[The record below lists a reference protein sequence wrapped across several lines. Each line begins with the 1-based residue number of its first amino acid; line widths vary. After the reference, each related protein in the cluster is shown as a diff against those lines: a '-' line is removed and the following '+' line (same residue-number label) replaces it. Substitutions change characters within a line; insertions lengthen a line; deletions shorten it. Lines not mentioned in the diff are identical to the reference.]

1 MTARQNVYFRFK
13 HSHLNERTLFPAVS
27 MGAKVIRISLPET
40 FPYMAATKECV

>member
-1 MTARQNVYFRFK
+1 MTARQNVK
-13 HSHLNERTLFPAVS
+13 FPAVS